1 MRRKNI
7 TIKKTSLEVFIF
19 LDIIIED
26 SLIYDELISILVKKI
41 KIAGTIRRLSKL
53 NREGDGISVIKSV
66 ITQRSRPNLW
76 GIRFGERRCIRDIM
90 IFYGWIRACLLGT
103 IWAWEGTPTPYK
115 VYEYGEHLVIM

>member
-1 MRRKNI
+1 LRRKNI

-66 ITQRSRPNLW
+66 ITQRSRPNL
-76 GIRFGERRCIRDIM
+76 
-90 IFYGWIRACLLGT
+90 
-103 IWAWEGTPTPYK
+103 
-115 VYEYGEHLVIM
+115 